1 MKRIEKSKNEIETG
15 KKHFQAIYINWS
27 YRIIGRV
34 ARIHKVL
41 KATSTLDK
49 IRLIGE
55 RKKTHVTTLKISTF
69 EYSAIKIRAN
79 KPPPYSTL
87 KPETNSASPSG
98 RSKGARL
105 VSARIEII
113 QGIKIGNNVKRI
125 KVLFWIKSVKEKV
138 WAKDAK
144 EMIIKIIL
152 TS

>member
-1 MKRIEKSKNEIETG
+1 M
-15 KKHFQAIYINWS
+15 
-27 YRIIGRV
+27 GRV

-41 KATSTLDK
+41 KATATLDK
-49 IRLIGE
+49 IKFRGE
-55 RKKTHVTTLKISTF
+55 RKKTHVTILKIKTF

-87 KPETNSASPSG
+87 NPDTNSASPSG

-125 KVLFWIKSVKEKV
+125 IVLFWMK
-138 WAKDAK
+138 
-144 EMIIKIIL
+144 
-152 TS
+152 

>member
-1 MKRIEKSKNEIETG
+1 M
-15 KKHFQAIYINWS
+15 
-27 YRIIGRV
+27 
-34 ARIHKVL
+34 
-41 KATSTLDK
+41 
-49 IRLIGE
+49 
-55 RKKTHVTTLKISTF
+55 
-69 EYSAIKIRAN
+69 RAN

-144 EMIIKIIL
+144 EIMIKIIL